1 MLLKVLR
8 TSSYLQQYIYFLLLV
23 LLVSFPAIDLLRQ
36 GVVPDVPTLPT
47 FFQSFITLSDT
58 VSVVLQIVSLLVLP
72 VLACAFR
79 YALSA
84 QQLIHRNNLLPC
96 FLFVM
101 FFAYLHTTNFLFWD
115 LVYVVLVLWAVVKL
129 FSSMDSPKVIEY
141 IISASL
147 LLSLASFLSYTVF
160 FLFPMVW
167 LSFMAFQQYSYKYVI
182 ASLIGF
188 FLPYYFLLS
197 YLFLSDQLAVFDIW
211 AYFVGMQWFVLPKV
225 FDIYAIASTVGV
237 FALGLWALQYMIAVL
252 PKQVIL
258 WRRKMQLLMG
268 IFLLSLYPFL
278 FVQDP
283 LAKNLTPIMIVVF
296 ASYTIGA
303 KKLHWLLDA
312 LVSVLLLGMLVH
324 KYVIY
329 YA

>member
-1 MLLKVLR
+1 MLLRVLR
-8 TSSYLQQYIYFLLLV
+8 TSSYLRQYIYFLLLV
-23 LLVSFPAIDLLRQ
+23 LVVSLPAIDQLWK
-36 GVVPDVPTLPT
+36 GVVPTLPALPT
-47 FFQSFITLSDT
+47 FFQSFIAFSDT
-58 VSVVLQIVSLLVLP
+58 TSVILQMVSLLVLP
-72 VLACAFR
+72 ALACVFR
-79 YALSA
+79 YALST
-84 QQLIHRNNLLPC
+84 QQLIHRHNLLPC
-96 FLFVM
+96 FLFVV

-115 LVYVVLVLWAVVKL
+115 LVYVVLVLWAVLKL
-129 FSSMDSPKVIEY
+129 FKSMDSPKVIEH

-147 LLSLASFLSYTVF
+147 LLSLASFLSYTAF

-211 AYFVGMQWFVLPKV
+211 QYFVGMQWFILPKV
-225 FDIYAIASTVGV
+225 FDIYAVISSVGV
-237 FALGLWALQYMIAVL
+237 LALGLWALQYMMVVL

-268 IFLLSLYPFL
+268 VFLLSLYPFL
-278 FVQDP
+278 FVQDT
-283 LAKNLTPIMIVVF
+283 LAKNLTSIMIVVF
-296 ASYTIGA
+296 ASYTIGT

-312 LVSVLLLGMLVH
+312 LVSLLILGILVH
-324 KYVIY
+324 KYFIY